1 VKEVIL
7 NVTSLVVGLL
17 LAFVLIGAFAGV
29 VAGRLIPGGGPGLPG
44 RMAIGIS
51 GAFIGGFLF
60 GLVPADLEVGL
71 VGAPI
76 AAAIGAA
83 LLLFVFD
90 RIKKH

>member
-1 VKEVIL
+1 L

-17 LAFVLIGAFAGV
+17 LAFLLIGAFAGV
-29 VAGRLIPGGGPGLPG
+29 VAGRLMPRGGPGLSG
-44 RMAIGIS
+44 RMTIGIL

-76 AAAIGAA
+76 TAAIGAA
-83 LLLFVFD
+83 LLLFAVAK
-90 RIKKH
+90 IKKH

>member
-1 VKEVIL
+1 M

-17 LAFVLIGAFAGV
+17 LAFLLIGAFAGL
-29 VAGRLIPGGGPGLPG
+29 VAGRLMPRVGPGLPG
-44 RMAIGIS
+44 RMAIGVL

-60 GLVPADLEVGL
+60 GLVPVDLEVGL

-76 AAAIGAA
+76 TAAIGAA
-83 LLLFVFD
+83 LILFAVA